1 MVMAGLKHKYSKK
14 TIIGDP
20 NNDLQRFSGIR
31 TAYSSGNQ
39 KEGTEAGMW
48 SYGIQLLL
56 KQKTVQHSKHVQ
68 ISQNGKQSWEE
79 PLTKQETITLHTA
92 YINNLDNLFR
102 SSDNIMYPTSDCSL
116 ISAII

>member
-1 MVMAGLKHKYSKK
+1 MAGLKHKYSKK

-39 KEGTEAGMW
+39 NEGTEAGMW

-56 KQKTVQHSKHVQ
+56 K
-68 ISQNGKQSWEE
+68 
-79 PLTKQETITLHTA
+79 
-92 YINNLDNLFR
+92 
-102 SSDNIMYPTSDCSL
+102 
-116 ISAII
+116 